1 MTAIPARRA
10 RVADADVIGELLHDF
25 NSEFEEPTPGP
36 VAIAERV
43 RELVNDGAIVVLLAG
58 AEPDGLAV
66 LRFWPSL
73 LEQAL
78 DCYLEDLYV
87 VPDRRGQ
94 GIGRALM
101 GSAIELARREG
112 ATGMSLATGEDDTAA
127 RRLYES
133 FGFTNREPDG
143 TANFF
148 YEREL

>member
-10 RVADADVIGELLHDF
+10 KIADADVIGRLLHDF
-25 NSEFEEPTPGP
+25 NREFEEPTPGP

-43 RELVNDGAIVVLLAG
+43 RELLNDGAIMVLLAG
-58 AEPDGLAV
+58 AQPDGLAM
-66 LRFWPSL
+66 LRIWPSL
-73 LEQAL
+73 LERAF
-78 DCYLEDLYV
+78 DCYLEELYV
-87 VPDRRGQ
+87 VPDRRGH

-101 GSAIELARREG
+101 DAAIELARREA

-133 FGFTNREPDG
+133 LGFTNREPDG
-143 TANFF
+143 TVNFF